1 MLAKN
6 FLQAD
11 VKLIDANF
19 MQQNNISDDAE
30 ASKLIIET
38 INRMKDSKSVFIFD
52 IDSIAKVSKEFYWM
66 QNKIFQTTYEE
77 FEEEKNE

>member
-38 INRMKDSKSVFIFD
+38 INRMKD
-52 IDSIAKVSKEFYWM
+52 
-66 QNKIFQTTYEE
+66 
-77 FEEEKNE
+77 